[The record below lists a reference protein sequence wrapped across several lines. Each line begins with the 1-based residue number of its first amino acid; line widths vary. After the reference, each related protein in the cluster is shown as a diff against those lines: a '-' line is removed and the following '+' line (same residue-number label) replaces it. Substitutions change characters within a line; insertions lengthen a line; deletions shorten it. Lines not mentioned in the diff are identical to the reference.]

1 MILIFDWF
9 SRDSVS
15 LWWVLFCWQLAT
27 DHWQLMYIE
36 LHSRSAFS
44 FLEGASLPE
53 ELISTCAQLGMPA
66 MALLDT
72 DGVYGAPRFHLAA
85 DKVKIKAHIGAEVAC
100 SSLHNVILS
109 EASASRSEALAE
121 SKDPYPR
128 QSLERV
134 GIPRSARNDKS
145 KGNDKTF
152 RLPLLVAS
160 RAGYQN
166 LCRLITKM
174 KLRAKKG
181 EGIVCQEELE
191 EHAEGLIC
199 LTGGADGPLAAVLQ
213 QGGTEEARQ
222 QVDRLISIFGPSNVY
237 VELQRHFRRE
247 EEARNRAA
255 IAIARSLHLPIL
267 ATNGVCYAT
276 SKARELCDAFT
287 AIRHRRT
294 LSTAGRLLSRNSER
308 FLKSP
313 HEMQQL
319 FADLPEALA
328 NTLELS
334 SRLEF
339 TLNDLGYEFPRYP
352 VPEGETMN
360 SFLRERAWEGF
371 CHRYGCKSH
380 DLQARARLQIEKE
393 LKLIEKLKLAGYFLI
408 VWDLVRFCREQNI
421 LVQGRGSAANSAV
434 CYSLGITAVDAVG
447 MELLFERFLSEERGE
462 WPDIDLDLPS
472 GDEREKVI
480 QYLYKKYG
488 ERGAAMTANV
498 ITYRNRMAAREM
510 GKALGFDPETLQKIS
525 AAVATWEFRDEN
537 DSLDR
542 RFRDA
547 GLDLSHPRLRKY
559 YELCLAVQDMP
570 RHLGQHS
577 GGMVICQG
585 QLDSV
590 VPLEPA
596 SMPGRVVVQWDKEDC
611 ADMGIIKVDLLGLGM
626 MAVLK
631 DSIEFIRDH
640 YREEVDL
647 AHLPQDDSLVYS
659 ALQQADTVGLFQVE
673 SRAQMSCLPRLRPQ
687 RFYDIVVQVAIIR
700 PGPIVGQ
707 MVNPF
712 LQRRQGREEVTYPH
726 PSLETVLQRTLGVP
740 LFQEQLLRIAMIA
753 ANFTGGEAEEL
764 RRAMG
769 FKRSQARMKEIE
781 AKLRAGMTANGISP
795 KAQEEIIL
803 SITSLA
809 LYGFPESHAAS
820 FALIAYA
827 SAYLKCHYLAAF
839 TAALLNNQPM
849 GFYSPATIVKDA
861 QRHGLKILPVD
872 VMRSEWNCALERVV
886 SPESRVP
893 SETVA
898 GCQYPVAGKV
908 IGRQSLVVGKT
919 NFAENTNSDT
929 AWDQSRQGRN
939 VIAQDVSP
947 GKEKEDWNKSR
958 RDDTSQSATNN
969 HQSTIFKIEGGKS
982 IKNSSSIALRMGL
995 RYVRGLR
1002 EKAGMALVRERLR
1015 ASFTSIHDL
1024 TRRIPELRKDELT
1037 TLAEIGALN
1046 SVARGQGP
1054 VTGDEARFLRPSHS
1068 LRGRNDNIFAGHW
1081 VLGTGNCGFTRDSG
1095 LATRDSKFHR
1105 RDALWQV
1112 ERAVRGSGPLLE
1124 QQPEPDSPS
1133 PLQPMNHEER
1143 LVADFHGTGLTVGPH
1158 PMAYRRAWLNAM
1170 GIRRASELRD
1180 LPTGKRLRIGG
1191 CVITRQRPG
1200 TAKGFVFISLEDETG
1215 VANAIIRPDLFHQN
1229 RLLLASERFLAIEG
1243 ILQNQDNV
1251 ISVRAERVQPLFVT
1265 KAETSS
1271 HDFY

>member
-1 MILIFDWF
+1 
-9 SRDSVS
+9 
-15 LWWVLFCWQLAT
+15 
-27 DHWQLMYIE
+27 MYIE
-36 LHSRSAFS
+36 LHARSAFS
-44 FLEGASLPE
+44 FLEGSSLPE
-53 ELISTCAQLGMPA
+53 ELVGVCQRFQMSA

-85 DKVKIKAHIGAEVAC
+85 NKAKIKAHIGAEVSAN
-100 SSLHNVILS
+100 SFAPQRHGATEQNQQSKINNQKS
-109 EASASRSEALAE
+109 NSSASLCLCGE
-121 SKDPYPR
+121 Y
-128 QSLERV
+128 
-134 GIPRSARNDKS
+134 
-145 KGNDKTF
+145 

-160 RAGYQN
+160 RPGYQN

-181 EGIVCQEELE
+181 EGAVTPEELQ

-199 LTGGADGPLAAVLQ
+199 LTGGDEGPLAAAVK
-213 QGGTEEARQ
+213 QGGPEETHKTI
-222 QVDRLISIFGPSNVY
+222 DHLIGIFGRNNVY

-247 EEARNRAA
+247 EESRNR
-255 IAIARSLHLPIL
+255 IAIDLARSFHLPLL
-267 ATNGVCYAT
+267 ATNGVNY
-276 SKARELCDAFT
+276 SVPKARELADAFT
-287 AIRHRRT
+287 AIRHHKT
-294 LSTAGRLLSRNSER
+294 LSTAGRLLAHNSER
-308 FLKSP
+308 HLRSP
-313 HEMQQL
+313 EQMQQL
-319 FADLPEALA
+319 FADLPEAIT
-328 NTLELS
+328 NTIELS
-334 SRLEF
+334 NRLEF

-352 VPEGETMN
+352 VPDGETMY
-360 SFLRERAWEGF
+360 SWLREQAWIGF
-371 CHRYGCKSH
+371 RNRYGRTSQ
-380 DLQARARLQIEKE
+380 DMQAKARRQIEKE
-393 LKLIEKLKLAGYFLI
+393 LALIEKLKLAGYFLI
-408 VWDLVRFCREQNI
+408 VWDLVRYCHEQNI

-537 DSLDR
+537 DALDR

-547 GLDLSHPRLRKY
+547 GLDLNHPRLRKY

-585 QLDSV
+585 QLDSI

-631 DSIEFIRDH
+631 DSIELIRDH
-640 YREEVDL
+640 YHEEVDL
-647 AHLPQDDSLVYS
+647 AHLPADDKEVYS
-659 ALQQADTVGLFQVE
+659 TLQQADTIGMFQVE
-673 SRAQMSCLPRLRPQ
+673 SRAQMSCLPRLRPM
-687 RFYDIVVQVAIIR
+687 RFYDVVVQVAIIR

-712 LQRRQGREEVTYPH
+712 LQRRQGKEEVTYAH
-726 PSLETVLQRTLGVP
+726 PSLQPILERTLGVP
-740 LFQEQLLRIAMIA
+740 LFQEQLLRIAMVA
-753 ANFTGGEAEEL
+753 ANFTGGEAEDL

-769 FKRSQARMKEIE
+769 FKRSQARMREIE

-803 SITSLA
+803 SITSFA

-861 QRHGLKILPVD
+861 QRHGLRLLPID
-872 VMRSEWNCALERVV
+872 VMKSDWNCTLERVA
-886 SPESRVP
+886 STESRVP
-893 SETVA
+893 REAVA
-898 GCQYPVAGKV
+898 SCQYPVASRTAPQGLRV
-908 IGRQSLVVGKT
+908 ATALI
-919 NFAENTNSDT
+919 EPDSD
-929 AWDQSRQGRN
+929 A
-939 VIAQDVSP
+939 A
-947 GKEKEDWNKSR
+947 
-958 RDDTSQSATNN
+958 SADSINN
-969 HQSTIFKIEGGKS
+969 QK
-982 IKNSSSIALRMGL
+982 SSINNSPDSQLTLPALRMGL

-1002 EKAGMALVRERLR
+1002 EEAARSLLRERML
-1015 ASFTSIHDL
+1015 ALFTSIHDL
-1024 TRRIPELRKDELT
+1024 TRRVPEIRRDELN

-1046 SVARGQGP
+1046 SINNHQSSIINSR
-1054 VTGDEARFLRPSHS
+1054 HS
-1068 LRGRNDNIFAGHW
+1068 VPGTQYS
-1081 VLGTGNCGFTRDSG
+1081 VL
-1095 LATRDSKFHR
+1095 HR

-1112 ERAVRGSGPLLE
+1112 EAAVRPSGPLLE
-1124 QQPEPDSPS
+1124 QNAEPDERS
-1133 PLQPMNHEER
+1133 PLAPMNHEER
-1143 LVADFHGTGLTVGPH
+1143 LVADFHGTGLTIGPH
-1158 PMAYRRAWLNAM
+1158 PMAYKRTWLNAM
-1170 GIRRASELRD
+1170 GIRPANELRD
-1180 LPTGKRLRIGG
+1180 LPSGKRIRIGG

-1200 TAKGFVFISLEDETG
+1200 TAKGFVFLSLEDETG
-1215 VANAIIRPDLFHQN
+1215 VANAIVRPDLFHEN
-1229 RLLLASERFLAIEG
+1229 RLLLTSEKFLAVEG

-1265 KAETSS
+1265 KAETVS
-1271 HDFY
+1271 HDFH

>member
-1 MILIFDWF
+1 MCQHL
-9 SRDSVS
+9 
-15 LWWVLFCWQLAT
+15 Q
-27 DHWQLMYIE
+27 
-36 LHSRSAFS
+36 
-44 FLEGASLPE
+44 
-53 ELISTCAQLGMPA
+53 MPA

-72 DGVYGAPRFHLAA
+72 DGVYGSPRFHLAA
-85 DKVKIKAHIGAEVAC
+85 TKAKIKAHIGAEVTCAPFV
-100 SSLHNVILS
+100 HVILS
-109 EASASRSEALAE
+109 GESVRDKRILSE
-121 SKDPYPR
+121 SKDPYQR
-128 QSLERV
+128 RFGGTV
-134 GIPRSARNDKS
+134 GIPRFARNDKVE
-145 KGNDKTF
+145 GRNDEVEDRNDKIDIRIERQGRSKAF
-152 RLPLLVAS
+152 RLPLLVSS
-160 RAGYQN
+160 RTGYQN

-181 EGIVCQEELE
+181 EGAVTTQELE

-199 LTGGADGPLAAVLQ
+199 LTGGDEGPLAAALKQ
-213 QGGTEEARQ
+213 RGPDEARMTIDQ
-222 QVDRLISIFGPSNVY
+222 LVAIFGHKNVY
-237 VELQRHFRRE
+237 VELQRHFHRE
-247 EEARNRAA
+247 EESRNR
-255 IAIARSLHLPIL
+255 IAVELARSFKLPLL
-267 ATNGVCYAT
+267 ATNGVNYAIP
-276 SKARELCDAFT
+276 KARELCDAFT
-287 AIRHRRT
+287 AIRSHRT
-294 LSTAGRLLSRNSER
+294 LFTAGRLLSRNSER
-308 FLKSP
+308 HLKSP
-313 HEMQQL
+313 QEMQQL
-319 FADLPEALA
+319 FADLPEAIH
-328 NTLELS
+328 NTVELS
-334 SRLEF
+334 NRLEF

-352 VPEGETMN
+352 VPEGESMD
-360 SFLRERAWEGF
+360 SVLREQAWIGF
-371 CHRYGCKSH
+371 RNRYGRTSPEMQEK
-380 DLQARARLQIEKE
+380 ARRQIEKE
-393 LKLIEKLKLAGYFLI
+393 LALIQKLKLAGYFLI
-408 VWDLVRFCREQNI
+408 VWDLIRFCREQNI

-510 GKALGFDPETLQKIS
+510 GKALGFDDETLAKIS

-537 DSLDR
+537 DALDR

-559 YELCLAVQDMP
+559 YELCLAVQDLP

-631 DSIEFIRDH
+631 DSIELVRDH
-640 YREEVDL
+640 YHEEVDL
-647 AHLPQDDSLVYS
+647 AHLPQDDPQVYS
-659 ALQQADTVGLFQVE
+659 TLQQADTVGMFQVE
-673 SRAQMSCLPRLRPQ
+673 SRAQMSCLPRLRPI
-687 RFYDIVVQVAIIR
+687 RFYDVVVQVAIIR

-712 LQRRQGREEVTYPH
+712 LERRQGRQEVTYAH
-726 PSLETVLQRTLGVP
+726 PSLEPVLKRTLGVP

-753 ANFTGGEAEEL
+753 ANFTGGEAEDL

-769 FKRSQARMKEIE
+769 FKRSQARMREIE
-781 AKLRAGMTANGISP
+781 ARLRAGMTANGISP

-803 SITSLA
+803 SITSFA

-861 QRHGLKILPVD
+861 QRHGLKLLPVD
-872 VMRSEWNCALERVV
+872 VTKSEWNCTLERVA
-886 SPESRVP
+886 SRESRVP
-893 SETVA
+893 SSVP
-898 GCQYPVAGKV
+898 CSQFSVL
-908 IGRQSLVVGKT
+908 S
-919 NFAENTNSDT
+919 ENTAADSLASQFGT
-929 AWDQSRQGRN
+929 
-939 VIAQDVSP
+939 
-947 GKEKEDWNKSR
+947 
-958 RDDTSQSATNN
+958 RDS
-969 HQSTIFKIEGGKS
+969 GL
-982 IKNSSSIALRMGL
+982 IALRMGL

-1002 EKAGMALVRERLR
+1002 EEAARSLLLERIR
-1015 ASFTSIHDL
+1015 RPFISIHDL
-1024 TRRIPELRKDELT
+1024 TRRVPELRKDELT

-1046 SVARGQGP
+1046 AVASTQYPVPSKTFVIPSPERKRGAEESRP
-1054 VTGDEARFLRPSHS
+1054 RSELR
-1068 LRGRNDNIFAGHW
+1068 
-1081 VLGTGNCGFTRDSG
+1081 TRDSG
-1095 LATRDSKFHR
+1095 LNNSGLAAQSSKLHR

-1112 ERAVRGSGPLLE
+1112 ERAVRVSGPLLE
-1124 QQPEPDSPS
+1124 SHAEPDERS
-1133 PLQPMNHEER
+1133 PLVPMNHEER

-1158 PMAYRRAWLNAM
+1158 PMAYRRDWLNAM
-1170 GIRRASELRD
+1170 GIRRANELRN
-1180 LPTGKRLRIGG
+1180 LPTGKRIRIGG

-1200 TAKGFVFISLEDETG
+1200 TAKGFVFLSLEDETG
-1215 VANAIIRPDLFHQN
+1215 VANAIVRPDLFHEN
-1229 RLLLASERFLAIEG
+1229 RLLLTSERFLAVEG

-1271 HDFY
+1271 HDFH

>member
-1 MILIFDWF
+1 
-9 SRDSVS
+9 
-15 LWWVLFCWQLAT
+15 
-27 DHWQLMYIE
+27 MYIE
-36 LHSRSAFS
+36 LHARSAFS
-44 FLEGASLPE
+44 FLEGSSLPE
-53 ELISTCAQLGMPA
+53 DLMSNCARLNMPA
-66 MALLDT
+66 MALLDS

-85 DKVKIKAHIGAEVAC
+85 KKLAIKAHIGAEVTT
-100 SSLHNVILS
+100 NLS
-109 EASASRSEALAE
+109 PQRHRDTEKNNQQ
-121 SKDPYPR
+121 SKINN
-128 QSLERV
+128 QQF
-134 GIPRSARNDKS
+134 RNPS
-145 KGNDKTF
+145 VSPCLRGEF
-152 RLPLLVAS
+152 RLPLLVSS

-181 EGIVCQEELE
+181 EGAVRPEELE
-191 EHAEGLIC
+191 EHAHGLIC
-199 LTGGADGPLAAVLQ
+199 LTGGAEGPLAAALQ
-213 QGGTEEARQ
+213 HGGIEAARKQ
-222 QVDRLISIFGPSNVY
+222 IEQLTGIFGRGNVY
-237 VELQRHFRRE
+237 VELQRHFHRE
-247 EEARNRAA
+247 EETRNRAA
-255 IAIARSLHLPIL
+255 IAIAQSLNLPLL
-267 ATNGVCYAT
+267 ATNGVCYAAT
-276 SKARELCDAFT
+276 KDRELCDAFT
-287 AIRHRRT
+287 AIRHHRT
-294 LSTAGRLLSRNSER
+294 LSTAGRLLARNSER
-308 FLKSP
+308 HLKSP
-313 HEMQQL
+313 QEMQQL
-319 FADLPEALA
+319 FGDLPEALA

-334 SRLEF
+334 SCLEF

-352 VPEGETMN
+352 VPEGETMT
-360 SFLRERAWEGF
+360 SFLRERSWEGF
-371 CHRYGCKSH
+371 RQRYGRAAAET
-380 DLQARARLQIEKE
+380 QTRARRQIEKE
-393 LKLIEKLKLAGYFLI
+393 LALIEKLKLEGYFLI

-421 LVQGRGSAANSAV
+421 LLQGRGSAANSAV
-434 CYSLGITAVDAVG
+434 CYSLGITAVDPVS

-480 QYLYKKYG
+480 QYVYRRYG

-510 GKALGFDPETLQKIS
+510 GKALGFDPETLARIS

-537 DSLDR
+537 DALDR

-547 GLDLSHPRLRKY
+547 GLDLKHPRLRKY

-611 ADMGIIKVDLLGLGM
+611 ADMGLIKVDLLGLGM

-631 DSIEFIRDH
+631 DSIELIRNH

-647 AHLPQDDSLVYS
+647 AHLPQDDPTVYS
-659 ALQQADTVGLFQVE
+659 ALQQADTIGLFQVE
-673 SRAQMSCLPRLRPQ
+673 SRAQMSCLPRLRPK

-726 PSLETVLQRTLGVP
+726 PSLEPVLKRTLGVP
-740 LFQEQLLRIAMIA
+740 LFQEQLLRLAMIA
-753 ANFTGGEAEEL
+753 ANFSGGEAEDL

-781 AKLRAGMTANGISP
+781 AKLRAGMTQNKIPP

-803 SITSLA
+803 SITSFA

-849 GFYSPATIVKDA
+849 GFYSPATITKDA
-861 QRHGLKILPVD
+861 QRHGLKMLPVD
-872 VMRSEWNCALERVV
+872 VTRSEWMCSLETVL

-893 SETVA
+893 SKTSVIPTPERKRGAEESEYTVLGTRYSQPA
-898 GCQYPVAGKV
+898 
-908 IGRQSLVVGKT
+908 
-919 NFAENTNSDT
+919 
-929 AWDQSRQGRN
+929 
-939 VIAQDVSP
+939 SP
-947 GKEKEDWNKSR
+947 
-958 RDDTSQSATNN
+958 
-969 HQSTIFKIEGGKS
+969 
-982 IKNSSSIALRMGL
+982 ALRLGL

-1002 EKAGMALVRERLR
+1002 EEAAQALVRERML
-1015 ASFTSIHDL
+1015 APFASIHDL
-1024 TRRIPELRKDELT
+1024 TRRVPELRKDELT

-1046 SVARGQGP
+1046 AVASTQYP
-1054 VTGDEARFLRPSHS
+1054 VPRFLSPS
-1068 LRGRNDNIFAGHW
+1068 LALGGRNDKGLTRNL
-1081 VLGTGNCGFTRDSG
+1081 VPGTRYSQ
-1095 LATRDSKFHR
+1095 LHR

-1124 QQPEPDSPS
+1124 QQPEPDTPS
-1133 PLQPMNHEER
+1133 PLEPMNHDER
-1143 LVADFHGTGLTVGPH
+1143 MVADFHGTGLTVGPH
-1158 PMAYRRAWLNAM
+1158 PMAYRREWLNAM

-1180 LPTGKRLRIGG
+1180 LPSGKRLRIGG
-1191 CVITRQRPG
+1191 CVIVRQRPG
-1200 TAKGFVFISLEDETG
+1200 TAKGFVFLSLEDETG
-1215 VANAIIRPDLFHQN
+1215 VANAIITPDLFHRN

-1251 ISVRAERVQPLFVT
+1251 ISVKAERVQPLFVT
-1265 KAETSS
+1265 KAETTS
-1271 HDFY
+1271 HDFH